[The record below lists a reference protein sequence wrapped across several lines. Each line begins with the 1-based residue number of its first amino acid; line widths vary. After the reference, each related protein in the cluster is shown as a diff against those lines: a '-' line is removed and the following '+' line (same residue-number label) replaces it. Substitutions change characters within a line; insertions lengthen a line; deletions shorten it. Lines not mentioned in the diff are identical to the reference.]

1 VSEYSSPKHRNSK
14 NEQPLAGCA
23 VTIFAFLCIH
33 TMAYLHHTKENL
45 ETLQTVTLT
54 EICTQFLISSNTTL
68 FATHLISDSETGLQC
83 NKTITSLFPPIW
95 INTTTFFFLIFSTI
109 HEVTAPNSVLR
120 LKALSTHSQLYIN

>member
-1 VSEYSSPKHRNSK
+1 
-14 NEQPLAGCA
+14 
-23 VTIFAFLCIH
+23 
-33 TMAYLHHTKENL
+33 MAYLHHTKENL